1 MRVGPGGFLPP
12 SVSKPDADGAGGAD
26 QFTVRVD
33 GLEMADSMG
42 HINGDDRATMQGDH
56 LAELSGGD
64 QIDSRHAE
72 ARGEDAVE
80 GRRRT
85 STLNVAQQTDA
96 YFFPR
101 AAGDGI
107 ADQVPN
113 GAGTAVLLHLRRQ
126 IHAFRQHHGGGM
138 FADFFP
144 LGGMFANILDG
155 EVNFRNEDDISAAG
169 DARFRRYA

>member
-42 HINGDDRATMQGDH
+42 HIDGDDRATMQGDH

-85 STLNVAQQTDA
+85 STLNVAQHTDA

-113 GAGTAVLLHLRRQ
+113 GAGTAADSRLRPRP
-126 IHAFRQHHGGGM
+126 RW
-138 FADFFP
+138 
-144 LGGMFANILDG
+144 
-155 EVNFRNEDDISAAG
+155 
-169 DARFRRYA
+169 